1 MGLNIN
7 AYFTMAV
14 KQLVLK
20 KKIPFEISTS
30 SNDIPNETTRKAMIL
45 AEALRTFNVWNS

>member
-7 AYFTMAV
+7 AYFTMAA

-30 SNDIPNETTRKAMIL
+30 SNDIPNEKTRKTMIL
-45 AEALRTFNVWNS
+45 M